1 MSVDAWTLLRNTE
14 RGVRARG
21 LRAAAAAIREDASEL
36 VAIAAAETS
45 LSAARLGGEIERTA
59 SQAELFADLID
70 EGRYLDAAIDHEAP
84 GAPELRRM
92 RVPIGPVAVFAAGNF
107 PFAFGVFGGDTVS
120 ALAAGCPV
128 VVKTHPDL
136 PETSSATHLVVR
148 DALESNGFPVGA
160 LRIVTERDAGR
171 ALVEDPSVA
180 AVGFTGSVSGGRAL
194 FDFAAARETPI
205 PVFAEMSST
214 NPTVVAPEAAET
226 DAEELAEQ
234 LAAAVTASAGQ
245 LCTKPGLIFIPESA
259 ETLIATISGRIA
271 DVEPQPLLSPGI
283 TERYEHRLDDW
294 RRAGV
299 RTLVD
304 GRATSQGQTPM
315 LGITSLGELAGTLE
329 EEVFGPAALL
339 VTYGSLDEV
348 PGTLRALGGQ
358 LTTTVRATGQDLDAI
373 DELLDAAASTSG
385 RVIVNGVPTGVRV
398 AWATTHGG
406 PYPASTNASSTSVG
420 ASAIDRWM
428 RAVTWQSTPDRF
440 LPDELREDPRSR
452 VPRRVDGVW
461 EGADA

>member
-1 MSVDAWTLLRNTE
+1 
-14 RGVRARG
+14 
-21 LRAAAAAIREDASEL
+21 
-36 VAIAAAETS
+36 
-45 LSAARLGGEIERTA
+45 
-59 SQAELFADLID
+59 
-70 EGRYLDAAIDHEAP
+70 
-84 GAPELRRM
+84 
-92 RVPIGPVAVFAAGNF
+92 
-107 PFAFGVFGGDTVS
+107 
-120 ALAAGCPV
+120 
-128 VVKTHPDL
+128 
-136 PETSSATHLVVR
+136 
-148 DALESNGFPVGA
+148 
-160 LRIVTERDAGR
+160 
-171 ALVEDPSVA
+171 
-180 AVGFTGSVSGGRAL
+180 
-194 FDFAAARETPI
+194 
-205 PVFAEMSST
+205 
-214 NPTVVAPEAAET
+214 
-226 DAEELAEQ
+226 
-234 LAAAVTASAGQ
+234 
-245 LCTKPGLIFIPESA
+245 
-259 ETLIATISGRIA
+259 
-271 DVEPQPLLSPGI
+271 
-283 TERYEHRLDDW
+283 
-294 RRAGV
+294 
-299 RTLVD
+299 
-304 GRATSQGQTPM
+304 M

-348 PGTLRALGGQ
+348 PGMLRALGGQ